1 MYGFQPFYVFQSGVT
16 NYPWVGVFN
25 NNPYATDYIV
35 NTNKGV
41 KSNIT
46 TITIGGAIEK
56 WFFVGKKPDDVIIK
70 YEKLTGMPTM
80 PPLWSF
86 GW

>member
-1 MYGFQPFYVFQSGVT
+1 M
-16 NYPWVGVFN
+16 GVFN

-35 NTNKGV
+35 YTNNGN
-41 KSNIT
+41 KSEIT

-56 WFFVGKKPDDVIIK
+56 WFFIGSKPDEVIIK

-80 PPLWSF
+80 PP
-86 GW
+86 